1 MGKSVFA
8 WEVDGS
14 AICVLNEE
22 KALDSYV
29 RGLVKIME
37 SPDGEE
43 PVAKIGGYWFYIGT
57 GDWADY
63 LLMKSKQQIASDIIE
78 SLEELGETERSY
90 YIFVLEEAAPS
101 PVFHIPVVDRNGA
114 KATVPVKGMF
124 KNEKE
129 AASWAAENLDGIVIP
144 EDDKE

>member
-1 MGKSVFA
+1 MTKSVFA

-22 KALDSYV
+22 KVLDSYA
-29 RGLVKIME
+29 RGLIGIME

-43 PVAKIGGYWFYIGT
+43 PVAKIGEYWFYIGT
-57 GDWADY
+57 GNWADY
-63 LLMKSKQQIASDIIE
+63 LSRKSKQQIASDIIE
-78 SLEELGETERSY
+78 ILEELGETERSY

-101 PVFHIPVVDRNGA
+101 PVFRIPVVDRDGA
-114 KATVPVKGMF
+114 KATVRVKGMF

-129 AASWAAENLDGIVIP
+129 AAAWAAENLDGIAVP

>member
-1 MGKSVFA
+1 MSKTVFA
-8 WEVDGS
+8 WEVYGG

-22 KALDSYV
+22 KVLDSYA

-43 PVAKIGGYWFYIGT
+43 PVAKIGEYWFYIGT
-57 GDWADY
+57 GNWADY
-63 LLMKSKQQIASDIIE
+63 LSRKSKPQIAADIIE

-101 PVFHIPVVDRNGA
+101 PTFHIPVVDRDGA
-114 KATVPVKGMF
+114 KATVPIKGMF
-124 KNEKE
+124 RNEKE
-129 AASWAAENLDGIVIP
+129 AASWAAENLGGIVIP